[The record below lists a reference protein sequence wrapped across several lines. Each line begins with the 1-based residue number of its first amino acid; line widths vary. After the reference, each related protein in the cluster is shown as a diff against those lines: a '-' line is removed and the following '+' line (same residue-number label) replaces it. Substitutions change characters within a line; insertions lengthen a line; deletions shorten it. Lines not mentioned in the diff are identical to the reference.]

1 VIRLFLW
8 IVIAVVLIIVST
20 TVPFGKRT
28 LYGHVKAIWSTPEA
42 KDARD
47 GIREKAAPVVKDV
60 EKRAK
65 RAIEDGPETQTKTQ
79 TSGTGAGTGTG
90 TGSAAGK
97 W

>member
-8 IVIAVVLIIVST
+8 FVIAVALVIVST

-47 GIREKAAPVVKDV
+47 GIREKAGPVVKDV
-60 EKRAK
+60 KERAK
-65 RAIEDGPETQTKTQ
+65 KALDDGPQKE
-79 TSGTGAGTGTG
+79 SGAGTGTG
-90 TGSAAGK
+90 TGARTPSK